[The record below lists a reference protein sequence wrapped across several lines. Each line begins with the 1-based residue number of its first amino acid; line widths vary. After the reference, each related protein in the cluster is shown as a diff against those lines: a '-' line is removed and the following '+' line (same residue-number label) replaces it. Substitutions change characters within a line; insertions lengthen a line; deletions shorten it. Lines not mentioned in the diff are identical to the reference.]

1 MCVHTCARVHMH
13 TYALTSTH
21 SSHADTQC
29 IYRHSHT
36 HTHSLTPS
44 LALPCQYLFLSGI
57 IFLDVFFVVLPA
69 NHPRSQ
75 DPGIFSQDVEIPDI
89 FAQRN
94 KSNCTLGLMET
105 VSCKSAIDF
114 TLPPPCQ
121 KKQREGSGFF
131 KAFSLPG
138 TGHSLL
144 TLSATLRDPD
154 YIFHVSDE
162 EIKAQRT
169 W

>member
-1 MCVHTCARVHMH
+1 MH
-13 TYALTSTH
+13 LQT
-21 SSHADTQC
+21 
-29 IYRHSHT
+29 HT

-69 NHPRSQ
+69 NNPLSQ

-89 FAQRN
+89 FAQRD
-94 KSNCTLGLMET
+94 KSKCTLGLMET
-105 VSCKSAIDF
+105 VSFKSAINF

-154 YIFHVSDE
+154 YFFHVSDE

-169 W
+169 R